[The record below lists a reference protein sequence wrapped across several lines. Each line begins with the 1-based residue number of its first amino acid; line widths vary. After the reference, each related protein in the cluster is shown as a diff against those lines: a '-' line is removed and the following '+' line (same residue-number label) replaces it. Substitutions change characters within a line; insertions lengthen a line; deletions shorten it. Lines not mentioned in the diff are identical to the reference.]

1 MAWSANAW
9 LGVQDEGVCVELEE
23 ALAEYLPHREAER
36 PKLEAQRSAF
46 LKRFPLESWPELT
59 LDDYA
64 LNSPDY
70 RNSYS
75 YFLEWGT
82 PDLGSIAGGSA
93 HKHVIFKRNSGEWA
107 YPSGWGNVESAW
119 EALKAGFIKMFAL
132 AQQGDWTST
141 SEIDIL
147 RGARVVRLK
156 SLFLYFPDEVL
167 PVNSR
172 DHLVYLANKFDLD
185 TSGDAIDVN
194 RRILHSLREHPNLAG
209 LDSLTLAGF
218 LYAWSPPPGAR
229 TTKYWKVAPGEQ
241 GRLWDECRDGG
252 YMCVGW
258 DQIGDLSLFDT
269 EDDFHN
275 AFAAAYSDEYNGHKS
290 AITRKSKELWRLRE
304 IVEGDKIIANRGT
317 REILGLG
324 TVTAAKY
331 QYRPERAEYKHT
343 INVDWDVS
351 AARTLTEPVKLWA
364 TTTVAKVPSTQID
377 QLLNPGSTA
386 QPQPVDVA
394 TTAEDEPTFA
404 KWKKILDRKGQVIFY
419 GPPGTGKTRAAKGF
433 ASWLLQQSSPRLNNL
448 TQLTEVTFHASYAYE
463 DFIEGFRPKAGE
475 TELKLEL
482 RDGIM
487 KRVAKDA
494 TAHPDEL
501 YVLIIDE
508 INRADVPRVFGE
520 LMTVVEK
527 DRRGQ
532 AVTLPT
538 SAESLSIPKN
548 VIILGTMNTADQ
560 SIRSL
565 DAALR
570 RRFGFIELMP
580 DPDLLSDKVI
590 DDLPLDQFLYELNK
604 KITKFAGRE
613 RQIGHSYFLDG
624 GASIDSAETFGEIIR
639 ADIIPLL
646 QEIAYDDYGQLREFL
661 GSAIIDAGASRLTPI
676 VNDDTQLVA
685 ALADNYG
692 LNLQSAPE

>member
-1 MAWSANAW
+1 M
-9 LGVQDEGVCVELEE
+9 ELKE
-23 ALAEYLPHREAER
+23 ALASYLPRHEAQR
-36 PKLEAQRSAF
+36 PTREAQRSAF
-46 LKRFPLESWPELT
+46 LKRFPLESWQHLT
-59 LDDYA
+59 LNDYA

-82 PDLGSIAGGSA
+82 PDLGSISGGSA
-93 HKHVIFKRNSGEWA
+93 HKHVIFKRNTGEWA
-107 YPSGWGNVESAW
+107 YPSGYGNVESAW
-119 EALKAGFIKMFAL
+119 EALRAGFVKMFDL

-172 DHLVYLANKFDLD
+172 DHLVYLAEKFDLD
-185 TSGDAIDVN
+185 TSGDVIDVN
-194 RRILHSLREHPNLAG
+194 RRILHYLNNHSDLAG
-209 LDSLTLAGF
+209 LDPLTLARF
-218 LYAWSPPPGAR
+218 LYSWSPPPGAR

-241 GRLWDECRDGG
+241 ARLWDECRDGG

-258 DQIGDLSLFDT
+258 DEIGDLSLFDT
-269 EDDFHN
+269 EDDFRA
-275 AFAAAYSDEYNGHKS
+275 AFAAAYTDEYNGHKS
-290 AITRKSKELWRLRE
+290 AITRKAKELWRLME
-304 IVEGDKIIANRGT
+304 MAEGDKIIANRGT
-317 REILGLG
+317 REIIAVG
-324 TVTAAKY
+324 TVTATKY
-331 QYRPERAEYKHT
+331 QYRPERDEYKHT
-343 INVDWDVS
+343 INVDWDLDS
-351 AARTLTEPVKLWA
+351 GRALTDPVKLWA
-364 TTTVAKVPSTQID
+364 TTTVAKIPSTQVGD
-377 QLLNPGSTA
+377 LLDPGSRPTH
-386 QPQPVDVA
+386 QYID
-394 TTAEDEPTFA
+394 TTVTSDDEPNYTQ
-404 KWKKILDRKGQVIFY
+404 WKKILDRKGQVIFY

-433 ASWLLQQSSPRLNNL
+433 AAWLLGGVNNPGAH
-448 TQLTEVTFHASYAYE
+448 LTEVTFHASYAYE

-494 TAHPDEL
+494 AAHPDDP
-501 YVLIIDE
+501 YVLIVDE

-527 DRRGQ
+527 ARRGQ
-532 AVTLPT
+532 SVILPT
-538 SAESLSIPKN
+538 SGETLTIPQN
-548 VIILGTMNTADQ
+548 VVILGTMNTADQ

-580 DPDLLSDKVI
+580 EPDLLSTSII
-590 DDLPLDQFLYELNK
+590 DDLPLDQFLHDLNRR
-604 KITKFAGRE
+604 ITKIAGRE
-613 RQIGHSYFLDG
+613 RQIGHSYFLHRG
-624 GASIDSAETFGEIIR
+624 QPIDSAEAFGEIIR
-639 ADIIPLL
+639 TDIIPLL

-661 GSAIIDAGASRLTPI
+661 GSGIVDAGASRLTPI
-676 VNDDTQLVA
+676 VDDDIQLVA
-685 ALADNYG
+685 ALAENYG
-692 LNLQSAPE
+692 LNLQSGPE

>member
-1 MAWSANAW
+1 
-9 LGVQDEGVCVELEE
+9 
-23 ALAEYLPHREAER
+23 
-36 PKLEAQRSAF
+36 
-46 LKRFPLESWPELT
+46 
-59 LDDYA
+59 
-64 LNSPDY
+64 
-70 RNSYS
+70 
-75 YFLEWGT
+75 
-82 PDLGSIAGGSA
+82 
-93 HKHVIFKRNSGEWA
+93 
-107 YPSGWGNVESAW
+107 
-119 EALKAGFIKMFAL
+119 
-132 AQQGDWTST
+132 
-141 SEIDIL
+141 
-147 RGARVVRLK
+147 
-156 SLFLYFPDEVL
+156 
-167 PVNSR
+167 
-172 DHLVYLANKFDLD
+172 
-185 TSGDAIDVN
+185 
-194 RRILHSLREHPNLAG
+194 
-209 LDSLTLAGF
+209 
-218 LYAWSPPPGAR
+218 
-229 TTKYWKVAPGEQ
+229 
-241 GRLWDECRDGG
+241 
-252 YMCVGW
+252 MCVGW

>member
-1 MAWSANAW
+1 
-9 LGVQDEGVCVELEE
+9 
-23 ALAEYLPHREAER
+23 
-36 PKLEAQRSAF
+36 
-46 LKRFPLESWPELT
+46 
-59 LDDYA
+59 
-64 LNSPDY
+64 
-70 RNSYS
+70 
-75 YFLEWGT
+75 
-82 PDLGSIAGGSA
+82 
-93 HKHVIFKRNSGEWA
+93 
-107 YPSGWGNVESAW
+107 
-119 EALKAGFIKMFAL
+119 
-132 AQQGDWTST
+132 
-141 SEIDIL
+141 
-147 RGARVVRLK
+147 
-156 SLFLYFPDEVL
+156 
-167 PVNSR
+167 
-172 DHLVYLANKFDLD
+172 
-185 TSGDAIDVN
+185 
-194 RRILHSLREHPNLAG
+194 
-209 LDSLTLAGF
+209 
-218 LYAWSPPPGAR
+218 
-229 TTKYWKVAPGEQ
+229 
-241 GRLWDECRDGG
+241 
-252 YMCVGW
+252 
-258 DQIGDLSLFDT
+258 
-269 EDDFHN
+269 
-275 AFAAAYSDEYNGHKS
+275 
-290 AITRKSKELWRLRE
+290 
-304 IVEGDKIIANRGT
+304 
-317 REILGLG
+317 
-324 TVTAAKY
+324 
-331 QYRPERAEYKHT
+331 
-343 INVDWDVS
+343 
-351 AARTLTEPVKLWA
+351 
-364 TTTVAKVPSTQID
+364 
-377 QLLNPGSTA
+377 
-386 QPQPVDVA
+386 
-394 TTAEDEPTFA
+394 
-404 KWKKILDRKGQVIFY
+404 
-419 GPPGTGKTRAAKGF
+419 
-433 ASWLLQQSSPRLNNL
+433 LNNL